1 MSDKSGLKVAAAKG
15 IKLGEVGQRVVL
27 ENDHVRIWEIILQ
40 PGEVQDFHLHF
51 HPYIVISLGGGEN
64 EIETVFGD
72 KRMTN
77 EPLGAMVFMNEM
89 RPVHK
94 LTNKAAVP
102 YVSRLIELKNIRWT
116 AE

>member
-1 MSDKSGLKVAAAKG
+1 MNDKSGLKLAADKG
-15 IKLGEVGQRVVL
+15 IKLGEVGQRVL
-27 ENDHVRIWEIILQ
+27 FENEYVRIWEIVLK
-40 PGEVQDFHLHF
+40 PGEVQHFHLHY

-72 KRMTN
+72 KRVTN
-77 EPLGAMVFMNEM
+77 EPLGAMVFMSDM

-102 YVSRLIELKNIRWT
+102 YVSRLIELKHVRWT
-116 AE
+116 AA